1 LLQKISKNK
10 ALKYIISISIK
21 SRIYRTFERFK
32 SDKSYKIGGVSLS
45 VRHQLQ
51 TITNFYQLLQT
62 LSHNFNVILKPLF
75 KKLQTIANYYYHNF
89 LAGCLA
95 D

>member
-1 LLQKISKNK
+1 
-10 ALKYIISISIK
+10 
-21 SRIYRTFERFK
+21 
-32 SDKSYKIGGVSLS
+32 
-45 VRHQLQ
+45 
-51 TITNFYQLLQT
+51 LQT